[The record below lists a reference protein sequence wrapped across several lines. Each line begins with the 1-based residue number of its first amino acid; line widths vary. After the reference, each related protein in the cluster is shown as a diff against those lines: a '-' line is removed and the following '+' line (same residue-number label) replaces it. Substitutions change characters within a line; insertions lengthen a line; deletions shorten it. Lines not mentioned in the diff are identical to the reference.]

1 MSKRLAALLGACA
14 CALAL
19 VSGCTNNGSG
29 DSSCGDFLGMTNE
42 GKDAAVARML
52 KDRNGRNASTGDVE
66 AKRVAIV
73 GLCQAPGKQ
82 SAKISDVA

>member
-1 MSKRLAALLGACA
+1 MNKRLAAVLGACA

-19 VSGCTNNGSG
+19 VSGCTNYGSG
-29 DSSCGDFLGMTNE
+29 DSSCKDFLGMTDE

-66 AKRVAIV
+66 AERVALV
-73 GLCQAPGKQ
+73 GLCQEPGKQ
-82 SAKISDVA
+82 GAKLGDLA

>member
-1 MSKRLAALLGACA
+1 M
-14 CALAL
+14 AL

-82 SAKISDVA
+82 SAKISDLA

>member
-1 MSKRLAALLGACA
+1 VSKRLAAVLGACA

-29 DSSCGDFLGMTNE
+29 DSSCGDFLGMTDQ

-66 AKRVAIV
+66 AKRMAIV

>member
-1 MSKRLAALLGACA
+1 VSKRLTAVLGACV

-29 DSSCGDFLGMTNE
+29 DSSCKDFLGMTDE

-52 KDRNGRNASTGDVE
+52 KDRNGHNASTGDVE
-66 AKRVAIV
+66 AERVALV

-82 SAKISDVA
+82 DAKLSDLA

>member
-19 VSGCTNNGSG
+19 LSGCTNNGSG

-42 GKDAAVARML
+42 GKDAAVAKML

-82 SAKISDVA
+82 SAKISDLA

>member
-1 MSKRLAALLGACA
+1 VSKRLAALLGACA

-29 DSSCGDFLGMTNE
+29 DSSCGDFLSMTDQ

-82 SAKISDVA
+82 SAKISDLA

>member
-1 MSKRLAALLGACA
+1 MSKRLAAVLGACA

-29 DSSCGDFLGMTNE
+29 DSSCGEFLGMTDD

-52 KDRNGRNASTGDVE
+52 QDSNGRNASTGDVE
-66 AKRVAIV
+66 AKRQAV
-73 GLCQAPGKQ
+73 GEACQPAAKQ